1 MIAGAAEAAG
11 HRVLF
16 YDADPLLIESIA
28 RFAGAGLGAGDA
40 VLVIATAPHLAALE
54 RALEVHGLD
63 VERAR
68 ALGRYVAFDAAET
81 LRRILPEARL
91 DRQRFA
97 SVIGGAIREAASA
110 GTPVR
115 VFGELVAVLWERG
128 EVETALALEKMWNE
142 LRDELAFSLL
152 CAYPMEHFAADGR
165 SFLTVCA
172 EHTGVH
178 ALEGS
183 TDEPG
188 AAPYRMLARPLD
200 EHAQG
205 AAPHPERESA
215 AWLAAIVESSDDA
228 IIGKTLDGI
237 VTSWNRGAERI
248 FGYRAEEMVGHPISR
263 IIPPER
269 RDDFPM
275 ILDSVRRGQWIDH
288 YETER
293 MRKDGTRIYV
303 SLTVSAI
310 EDASGRIVGVSKIA
324 RDVTERRRLDAQREQ
339 LIGMA
344 QRAHAELEAASR
356 AKDEFLATL
365 GHELRNPIAAVRNA
379 IESAQFDPAL
389 RGRAMEIAGRQARQL
404 SRLVDDLLDLARITQ
419 GRVRLNRE
427 IVPLNDLIGHAVE
440 ATRHHM
446 EQHGHKLSV
455 VPASEAVRI
464 ECDAL
469 RLEQVLVNLLSN
481 AAKYTPPGGSI
492 AIECEGGNGEA
503 QIRVRDDGEG
513 IRADLLTR
521 IFDPFVQARRT
532 GDAGQEGL
540 GVGLA
545 IARSFVALHGG
556 TIEAHSEGPGRGAEF
571 VVRLPAATAHAGSR
585 AAASLAEP
593 APARGVRVL
602 LVEDNPDVAEG
613 MAMLLEAFG
622 HEVHVATSGPDALDA
637 ARAQRPALMLVDIG
651 LPGMDGYELA
661 RRVREIPALRDAV
674 LVALTGYAL
683 EEDRERARKA
693 GFDQHLIKPV
703 DPKLLRSVVARV
715 GAQAAGSPRDARRP
729 A

>member
-1 MIAGAAEAAG
+1 MIAAAANAAG
-11 HRVLF
+11 HRVRF
-16 YDADPLLIESIA
+16 YDDDPLLVESIA
-28 RFAGAGLGAGDA
+28 RFAGAGLGAGEA

-54 RALEVHGLD
+54 RALGAHGLD

-68 ALGRYVAFDAAET
+68 ALGRYVTFDAAET
-81 LRRILPEARL
+81 LARVLPEARL
-91 DRQRFA
+91 DRERFA
-97 SVIGGAIREAASA
+97 ALIGGAIREAAA
-110 GTPVR
+110 RTGAPVR
-115 VFGELVAVLWERG
+115 VFGELVALLFERG
-128 EVETALALEKMWNE
+128 EGETALELEKMWNE
-142 LRDELAFSLL
+142 LRDELGFSLL
-152 CAYPMEHFAADGR
+152 CAYPLEHFAADGG
-165 SFLTVCA
+165 SFLAVCA
-172 EHTGVH
+172 EHTAVD
-178 ALEGS
+178 ALATLEG
-183 TDEPG
+183 G
-188 AAPYRMLARPLD
+188 APRRTPARPLD
-200 EHAQG
+200 GDATG
-205 AAPHPERESA
+205 DAAAHPEREGA
-215 AWLAAIVESSDDA
+215 AWLAAIVEGSDDA

-248 FGYRAEEMVGHPISR
+248 FGYRAAEMLGHPISR

-275 ILDSVRRGQWIDH
+275 ILDSVRRGQRVDH

-293 MRKDGTRIYV
+293 VRKDGTRIYV
-303 SLTVSAI
+303 SLTVSPI
-310 EDASGRIVGVSKIA
+310 RDTSGCIVGVSKIA

-379 IESAQFDPAL
+379 VESAQFDPAV
-389 RGRAMEIAGRQARQL
+389 RGRALEIAGRQARQL

-427 IVPLNDLIGHAVE
+427 SVPLNELVGHAVE

-481 AAKYTPPGGSI
+481 AAKYTPPGGSV
-492 AIECEGGNGEA
+492 AIECEGGQGEA
-503 QIRVRDDGEG
+503 VIRVRDDGEG

-521 IFDPFVQARRT
+521 IFDPFVQARRA

-556 TIEAHSEGPGRGAEF
+556 TIAAHSEGPGRGAEF
-571 VVRLPAATAHAGSR
+571 VVRLPVVTAHATAKSG
-585 AAASLAEP
+585 ASLAEP
-593 APARGVRVL
+593 AAARGVRIL

-637 ARAQRPALMLVDIG
+637 ARAQRPALLLVDIG

-703 DPKLLRSVVARV
+703 DPKVLRGVVAQV
-715 GAQAAGSPRDARRP
+715 GVQAGGSPRDALRRP